1 MRDLLATLAR
11 VGTDITLGSSDPV
24 EAQLRRALH
33 GRLGTVR
40 RVDWLEGGSYTTRH
54 RRAVVHLVGGD
65 RHPVFVKTPSQ
76 TPATRLVVEAAGLT
90 ASEVR
95 FYRTLA
101 AGVPVQVPGL
111 LHARHDGTRFLVVLE
126 DLNGRANLPASGDAC
141 TARQALNVISAL
153 ADLHAFG
160 WGRPQR
166 GSSSGWLLAQAD
178 RERTLGTWL
187 RLPLIRRGL
196 DLAGEQ
202 VCPRLAAD
210 LLRYARHQG
219 IANRRLTEPPHT
231 LVHNDCHA
239 GNLAFAA
246 EDQPVFL
253 DWQMVRAGQWARDV
267 AYFCTLALDP
277 EDRRSGEGLLLD
289 RYRRRLRTAGG
300 PDLDA
305 DEAREAYRRHAAY
318 GLEAVVVTLAL
329 GAAPRA
335 VIDTWLARAT
345 AAADDLA
352 SFEALDLPD

>member
-11 VGTDITLGSSDPV
+11 VGADITLGSSDPV
-24 EAQLRRALH
+24 EAQMRRALH
-33 GRLGTVR
+33 SRLGTVR
-40 RVDWLEGGSYTTRH
+40 RVDWLEEGSHTTRH
-54 RRAVVHLVGGD
+54 RRAVVHLLNGD

-76 TPATRLVVEAAGLT
+76 APATRLVVEAAGLT

-101 AGVPVQVPGL
+101 ATVPVRVPDL
-111 LHARHDGTRFLVVLE
+111 LHARHDGTRFMVVLE
-126 DLNGRANLPASGDAC
+126 DLTSRADLPAAGDAC
-141 TARQALNVISAL
+141 TARQALNVINAL

-202 VCPRLAAD
+202 VCPPLAAG
-210 LLRYARHQG
+210 LLRYARHQR
-219 IANRRLTEPPHT
+219 IADERLTEPPHT

-239 GNLAFAA
+239 GNLAFGA
-246 EDQPVFL
+246 EDHPVFL

-277 EDRRSGEGLLLD
+277 DDRRSGEELLLD
-289 RYRRRLRTAGG
+289 RYRRRLRAAGG
-300 PDLDA
+300 PHLDP

-318 GLEAVVVTLAL
+318 ALEAVIVTLAL
-329 GAAPRA
+329 GVAPREA
-335 VIDTWLARAT
+335 IDTWLARAT
-345 AAADDLA
+345 AAVEDLE
-352 SFEALDLPD
+352 SFEALHLPT